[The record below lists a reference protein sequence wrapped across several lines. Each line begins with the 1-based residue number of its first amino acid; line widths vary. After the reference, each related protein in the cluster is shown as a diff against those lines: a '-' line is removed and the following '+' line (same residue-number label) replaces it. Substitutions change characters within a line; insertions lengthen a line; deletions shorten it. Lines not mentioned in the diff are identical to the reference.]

1 MMRLG
6 VVLLLMLSACVP
18 GLEEPEMRPTSFDPT
33 TNLSC
38 DDALARANQEIARTG
53 TYRWTRFCRSDTG
66 DVVAIRR
73 YETFKGTMDEYIDDV
88 TALFAGNTA
97 LRDDPVRGLEVNY
110 YAPNGVTYHW
120 RAKQFTIKRTKW
132 RIDGIFFCRTLAQS
146 ALSRGEEEW
155 ECIEAEGE
163 IGYLRAMR
171 SGDLF
176 NLELGTAPYQLKED
190 EVPEGFYER

>member
-1 MMRLG
+1 MMRFLIVIVLALG
-6 VVLLLMLSACVP
+6 ACVP
-18 GLEEPEMRPTSFDPT
+18 GYEEPELRPTSLDPT
-33 TNLSC
+33 TDMTC
-38 DDALARANQEIARTG
+38 DAVLALANQEIARHG
-53 TYRWTRFCRSDTG
+53 EFRWTRFCRSDNG

-73 YETFKGTMDEYIDDV
+73 YETFKGTMSDYIDDV

-132 RIDGIFFCRTLAQS
+132 RIDGIFFCRTLPRS
-146 ALSRGEEEW
+146 ALSQGEEEW

-171 SGDLF
+171 KGDIF